1 MTKVGGRV
9 EELLAKNPSLTRL
22 EAIKIVT
29 EKNQRKQKKR
39 AEKTARSDAKKLNH
53 ETNLLERQ

>member
-29 EKNQRKQKKR
+29 EKNQRRQKKR
-39 AEKTARSDAKKLNH
+39 TKKTARSGARKLNH